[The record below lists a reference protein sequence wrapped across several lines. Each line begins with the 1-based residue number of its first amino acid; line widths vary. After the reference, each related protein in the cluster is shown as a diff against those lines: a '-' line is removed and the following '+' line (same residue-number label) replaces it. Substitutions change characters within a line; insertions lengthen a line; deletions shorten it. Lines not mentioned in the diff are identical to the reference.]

1 MNPRTNRSNLLLPVQ
16 KIKLI
21 QYQSKTSFQKFVWN
35 IEFYLKWVTE
45 WLCYWFCMI
54 QKEMNAVGNEMV
66 EDMNIIIKNAFGIS
80 LFKKEVKK
88 VTFQAV
94 RNVPENIHQFMN
106 AEYQKWE
113 VLASKVVSGRG
124 GGIGVGNG
132 GGGGVGNGG
141 GGGVGNGNM
150 DTCYYNE
157 TEFKDV
163 YMESILQENKEME
176 QKWQNKTMMTW
187 VPMIGNVIMY
197 YDFYK
202 MAFCYYCD
210 MDGVNYNVMNA
221 CVMKYVMMFHC
232 MDLFMDELVHFSMDT
247 DAVDVQGDVIR
258 RKLPWTTPVLKIQK
272 IVDDFHLD
280 LLDSEVLSHRDIYAQ
295 AKSGGGG
302 GSHKGVE
309 LFAKFK
315 QYRSEINVE
324 SLKIRNKIIYKGR
337 IRDFIKVEKKCVY
350 VGGVGVD
357 VGDLEMISSRN
368 RLSDSE
374 SEGLEDCEGENLM
387 RMVDSVNTEE
397 DEECVEERAEECA
410 ESIDKKKI
418 NLSIDEILYTHKIQN
433 LIDWDY
439 LKEPETEDNKKQ
451 YRSFSYKDF
460 KKKSQQ
466 QVIS

>member
-1 MNPRTNRSNLLLPVQ
+1 MNHRINRINLLLPVQ

-21 QYQSKTSFQKFVWN
+21 QYQSKTPFQKFLWMV
-35 IEFYLKWVTE
+35 EFYINWVTDWLSY
-45 WLCYWFCMI
+45 WLCI
-54 QKEMNAVGNEMV
+54 VRKEVNIIGNEIM
-66 EDMNIIIKNAFGIS
+66 EDVNIIIEKTFGFKI
-80 LFKKEVKK
+80 FKKEMKK

-94 RNVPENIHQFMN
+94 RNVPDTINQFMN
-106 AEYQKWE
+106 TEYQKWDI
-113 VLASKVVSGRG
+113 LASKVVLSRG
-124 GGIGVGNG
+124 DGCV
-132 GGGGVGNGG
+132 
-141 GGGVGNGNM
+141 GVGNGNI
-150 DTCYYNE
+150 DTCFYNE

-163 YMESILQENKEME
+163 YMESILQENKVME

-221 CVMKYVMMFHC
+221 CVMKYVIMFHC
-232 MDLFMDELVHFSMDT
+232 MDLFVDELIHFSVDM
-247 DAVDVQGDVIR
+247 DAVDERGDVIR
-258 RKLPWTTPVLKIQK
+258 KKIPWTTPLLKIQK

-280 LLDSEVLSHRDIYAQ
+280 LLDSDIPNHRDIYAK
-295 AKSGGGG
+295 AKGGVGDSG
-302 GSHKGVE
+302 SRKGTE

-350 VGGVGVD
+350 NY
-357 VGDLEMISSRN
+357 VGDSDNVISVEDIDLDIISSRN

-374 SEGLEDCEGENLM
+374 SESIEEG
-387 RMVDSVNTEE
+387 
-397 DEECVEERAEECA
+397 VEEGIE
-410 ESIDKKKI
+410 KNKI
-418 NLSIDEILYTHKIQN
+418 NLSIDEILYTNKIQN

-439 LKEPETEDNKKQ
+439 LKEPDTEANKKQ
-451 YRSFSYKDF
+451 YRQFSYKDF
-460 KKKSQQ
+460 KNSQQ
-466 QVIS
+466 HVIS

>member
-1 MNPRTNRSNLLLPVQ
+1 MNHRINRNNLLLPVQ

-21 QYQSKTSFQKFVWN
+21 QYQSKTPFQKFLWMV
-35 IEFYLKWVTE
+35 EFYIKWVTE
-45 WLCYWFCMI
+45 WLCYWFCII
-54 QKEMNAVGNEMV
+54 QKEMDVIGNEIAENVNKIV
-66 EDMNIIIKNAFGIS
+66 EKTFGIV
-80 LFKKEVKK
+80 LFKKQVKR
-88 VTFQAV
+88 VTFQAN
-94 RNVPENIHQFMN
+94 RNVPETINQFMN
-106 AEYQKWE
+106 TEYQKWE
-113 VLASKVVSGRG
+113 ILASKILLSRG
-124 GGIGVGNG
+124 DENG
-132 GGGGVGNGG
+132 GGDGGV
-141 GGGVGNGNM
+141 GVGNGNI
-150 DTCYYNE
+150 DKCFYNE

-187 VPMIGNVIMY
+187 VPMIGNVIMQ

-232 MDLFMDELVHFSMDT
+232 MDLFVDELIHFSVDM
-247 DAVDVQGDVIR
+247 DAVDERGDVIR
-258 RKLPWTTPVLKIQK
+258 KKIPWTTPLLKIQK

-280 LLDSEVLSHRDIYAQ
+280 LLDSEIPNHRDIYAK
-295 AKSGGGG
+295 AK
-302 GSHKGVE
+302 GSIGDNGSRKGTE

-337 IRDFIKVEKKCVY
+337 IRDFMKVEKKCVY
-350 VGGVGVD
+350 NSVGGSANVISVEEI
-357 VGDLEMISSRN
+357 DLEVFSSRN

-374 SEGLEDCEGENLM
+374 SESM
-387 RMVDSVNTEE
+387 
-397 DEECVEERAEECA
+397 EECVEEDME
-410 ESIDKKKI
+410 KKKI
-418 NLSIDEILYTHKIQN
+418 NISIDEILYTNKIQN

-439 LKEPETEDNKKQ
+439 LKEPDTEANKKQ
-451 YRSFSYKDF
+451 YRPFSYKDF
-460 KKKSQQ
+460 KKNQH

>member
-21 QYQSKTSFQKFVWN
+21 QYQSKTPFQKFVWN
-35 IEFYLKWVTE
+35 LEYYIKWVTE
-45 WLCYWFCMI
+45 WIYYWLCII
-54 QKEMNAVGNEMV
+54 QREVDTVGNEMV
-66 EDMNIIIKNAFGIS
+66 EDMNIIIEKTFGIS
-80 LFKKEVKK
+80 LFKKEVKN

-106 AEYQKWE
+106 TEYQKWE
-113 VLASKVVSGRG
+113 VWASKVVSGRSFC
-124 GGIGVGNG
+124 IGVGNG
-132 GGGGVGNGG
+132 GGIEVGNGG
-141 GGGVGNGNM
+141 GIEVGNGGGIGVGNGNM
-150 DTCYYNE
+150 DTCFYNE
-157 TEFKDV
+157 TEFKDI

-176 QKWQNKTMMTW
+176 QKWKNKTMMTW

-232 MDLFMDELVHFSMDT
+232 MDLFMDELVHFSMDM
-247 DAVDVQGDVIR
+247 DAVDERGDIIR
-258 RKLPWTTPVLKIQK
+258 KKIPWTTPVLKIQK

-280 LLDSEVLSHRDIYAQ
+280 LLDSEVSNHRDIYAQ
-295 AKSGGGG
+295 VKSSGG
-302 GSHKGVE
+302 GSHKGTE

-350 VGGVGVD
+350 VGGGD
-357 VGDLEMISSRN
+357 VGNSKKGINLDVISRN

-374 SEGLEDCEGENLM
+374 SESLEDCDEDNMLITIDSFKNIVREEEYDMDEVVNRDMDVDEKNQENK
-387 RMVDSVNTEE
+387 RK
-397 DEECVEERAEECA
+397 
-410 ESIDKKKI
+410 SIFPSMK
-418 NLSIDEILYTHKIQN
+418 SYTHIKYKI
-433 LIDWDY
+433 
-439 LKEPETEDNKKQ
+439 
-451 YRSFSYKDF
+451 
-460 KKKSQQ
+460 
-466 QVIS
+466 

>member
-21 QYQSKTSFQKFVWN
+21 QYQSKTPFQKFVWN

-45 WLCYWFCMI
+45 WLCHWFCMI
-54 QKEMNAVGNEMV
+54 QKEVNTIGNEMV

-113 VLASKVVSGRG
+113 VWASRVVSGRG

-132 GGGGVGNGG
+132 G
-141 GGGVGNGNM
+141 VGNGNM
-150 DTCYYNE
+150 DTCFYNE

-232 MDLFMDELVHFSMDT
+232 MDLFMDELVYFSMDM
-247 DAVDVQGDVIR
+247 DAVDERGDIIR
-258 RKLPWTTPVLKIQK
+258 KKIPWTTPVLKIQK
-272 IVDDFHLD
+272 VVDDFHLD

-295 AKSGGGG
+295 VKGGNGVG
-302 GSHKGVE
+302 GSRKGTE

-350 VGGVGVD
+350 VGGGGGVGE
-357 VGDLEMISSRN
+357 LEMISSRN

-387 RMVDSVNTEE
+387 RTVDSVNTEE
-397 DEECVEERAEECA
+397 ECAEERAEERA
-410 ESIDKKKI
+410 EEMDKKKI

>member
-1 MNPRTNRSNLLLPVQ
+1 MNPRTNYSNLLLPVQ

-21 QYQSKTSFQKFVWN
+21 QYQSKTPFQKFLWN
-35 IEFYLKWVTE
+35 LEFYIKWVTE
-45 WLCYWFCMI
+45 WLYYWLCMI
-54 QKEMNAVGNEMV
+54 KKEVDVFVNEMV
-66 EDMNIIIKNAFGIS
+66 EDVTEIIEETFGIV

-94 RNVPENIHQFMN
+94 RNVPDTINQFMN
-106 AEYQKWE
+106 SEYHKWE
-113 VLASKVVSGRG
+113 ILAQKLVSGRDVSNVCSDG
-124 GGIGVGNG
+124 RGVGNR
-132 GGGGVGNGG
+132 
-141 GGGVGNGNM
+141 NM
-150 DTCYYNE
+150 DTCFYNE
-157 TEFKDV
+157 TEFKDI
-163 YMESILQENKEME
+163 YMESILQENKVME

-232 MDLFMDELVHFSMDT
+232 MDLFVDELVWFSMDT
-247 DAVDVQGDVIR
+247 DAVDERGDVI
-258 RKLPWTTPVLKIQK
+258 KKKIPWTTPVLKIQK

-280 LLDSEVLSHRDIYAQ
+280 LLDSEVSNHRDIYS
-295 AKSGGGG
+295 KVKGVGG
-302 GSHKGVE
+302 GSHKGSE

-324 SLKIRNKIIYKGR
+324 TLKIRNKIIYKGR

-350 VGGVGVD
+350 VGGGSGV
-357 VGDLEMISSRN
+357 VDLEMISSRN

-374 SEGLEDCEGENLM
+374 SEGLEDDMM
-387 RMVDSVNTEE
+387 RTV
-397 DEECVEERAEECA
+397 ECVEYTTESAEEESA
-410 ESIDKKKI
+410 EVAQEIESIDKKKI

-460 KKKSQQ
+460 KKRSQQ
-466 QVIS
+466 PQVIS

>member
-1 MNPRTNRSNLLLPVQ
+1 MNPRTNYSNLLLPVQ

-21 QYQSKTSFQKFVWN
+21 QYQSKTPFQKFIWN
-35 IEFYLKWVTE
+35 LEFYIKWVTE
-45 WLCYWFCMI
+45 WLYYWLCI
-54 QKEMNAVGNEMV
+54 IRKEVDVVGNEIV
-66 EDMNIIIKNAFGIS
+66 ENVNEIIEKTFGIV

-94 RNVPENIHQFMN
+94 RNVPDTINQFMN
-106 AEYQKWE
+106 SEYQKWE
-113 VLASKVVSGRG
+113 ILAQKLVSVRDVSNVCSGGR
-124 GGIGVGNG
+124 GVGNE
-132 GGGGVGNGG
+132 
-141 GGGVGNGNM
+141 NM
-150 DTCYYNE
+150 DTCFYNE
-157 TEFKDV
+157 SEFKDI

-210 MDGVNYNVMNA
+210 MDGVNYNVMNV

-232 MDLFMDELVHFSMDT
+232 MDLFVDELVWFSVDT
-247 DAVDVQGDVIR
+247 DAVDERGDVIR
-258 RKLPWTTPVLKIQK
+258 KKIPWTTPVLKIQK

-280 LLDSEVLSHRDIYAQ
+280 LLDSDVLSHRDIYSKV
-295 AKSGGGG
+295 KSGGSGGG
-302 GSHKGVE
+302 GSHKGSE

-350 VGGVGVD
+350 VGGGSGV
-357 VGDLEMISSRN
+357 VDLEMISCRN

-374 SEGLEDCEGENLM
+374 SEGLEDCEEDDLM
-387 RMVDSVNTEE
+387 RTVDGAEYTEE
-397 DEECVEERAEECA
+397 SAEEENMEVA
-410 ESIDKKKI
+410 QELESIDKKKI

-466 QVIS
+466 QQIIS

>member
-1 MNPRTNRSNLLLPVQ
+1 MNPRTNYHNLLLPVQ

-21 QYQSKTSFQKFVWN
+21 QYQSKTPFQKFLWN
-35 IEFYLKWVTE
+35 LEFYIKWVTE
-45 WLCYWFCMI
+45 WLYYWLCMI
-54 QKEMNAVGNEMV
+54 RKEVDVIGNEMV
-66 EDMNIIIKNAFGIS
+66 EDINTIIEKTFGITI
-80 LFKKEVKK
+80 FKKEIKK
-88 VTFQAV
+88 ATFQAV
-94 RNVPENIHQFMN
+94 RNVPETINHFMN
-106 AEYQKWE
+106 TEYQKWE
-113 VLASKVVSGRG
+113 MLASKVVSGRDG
-124 GGIGVGNG
+124 ARR
-132 GGGGVGNGG
+132 
-141 GGGVGNGNM
+141 VGNGNM
-150 DTCYYNE
+150 DTCFYNE

-176 QKWQNKTMMTW
+176 QKWQHKTMMTW

-232 MDLFMDELVHFSMDT
+232 MDLFVDELVHFSVDT
-247 DAVDVQGDVIR
+247 DAVDERGDVI
-258 RKLPWTTPVLKIQK
+258 KKKISWTTPVLKIQK

-280 LLDSEVLSHRDIYAQ
+280 LLDSDIPNHRDIYSKV
-295 AKSGGGG
+295 KSEGGGGVG
-302 GSHKGVE
+302 GSHKGSE

-324 SLKIRNKIIYKGR
+324 TLKIRNKIIYKGR

-350 VGGVGVD
+350 VGSGM
-357 VGDLEMISSRN
+357 DLEEISSRN

-374 SEGLEDCEGENLM
+374 SEDMDEVDENM
-387 RMVDSVNTEE
+387 DDADDVDDADDADDV
-397 DEECVEERAEECA
+397 DDAEEN
-410 ESIDKKKI
+410 KKKI

-433 LIDWDY
+433 LIDWEY
-439 LKEPETEDNKKQ
+439 LKEPESENNKKQ
-451 YRSFSYKDF
+451 NQTISYKDF
-460 KKKSQQ
+460 KKNRQ

>member
-1 MNPRTNRSNLLLPVQ
+1 MNPRTNYSNLLLPVQ

-21 QYQSKTSFQKFVWN
+21 QYQSKTPFQKFLWN
-35 IEFYLKWVTE
+35 LEFYIKWVTE
-45 WLCYWFCMI
+45 WLYYWLCMI
-54 QKEMNAVGNEMV
+54 KKEVDVFVNEMV
-66 EDMNIIIKNAFGIS
+66 EDVTEIIEETFGIV

-94 RNVPENIHQFMN
+94 RNVPDTINQFMN
-106 AEYQKWE
+106 SEYHKWE
-113 VLASKVVSGRG
+113 ILAQKLVSGRD
-124 GGIGVGNG
+124 VSN
-132 GGGGVGNGG
+132 VC

-150 DTCYYNE
+150 DTCFYNE
-157 TEFKDV
+157 TEFKDI

-232 MDLFMDELVHFSMDT
+232 MDLFVDELVWFSVDT
-247 DAVDVQGDVIR
+247 DAVDERGDVI
-258 RKLPWTTPVLKIQK
+258 KKKIPWTTPVLKIQK

-280 LLDSEVLSHRDIYAQ
+280 LLDSEVSNHRDIYS
-295 AKSGGGG
+295 KVKGVGG
-302 GSHKGVE
+302 GSHKGSE

-324 SLKIRNKIIYKGR
+324 TLKIRNKIIYKGR

-350 VGGVGVD
+350 VGGGSGV
-357 VGDLEMISSRN
+357 VDLEMISSRN

-374 SEGLEDCEGENLM
+374 SEGLEDVMM
-387 RMVDSVNTEE
+387 RTV
-397 DEECVEERAEECA
+397 ECVEYTEESAEEESVEEESA
-410 ESIDKKKI
+410 EVAQEIESIDKKKI

-460 KKKSQQ
+460 KKRSQQ
-466 QVIS
+466 PQVIS

>member
-1 MNPRTNRSNLLLPVQ
+1 MNPRTNYSNLLLPVQ

-21 QYQSKTSFQKFVWN
+21 QYQSKTPFQKFLWN
-35 IEFYLKWVTE
+35 LDFYIKWVTE
-45 WLCYWFCMI
+45 WLYYWLCMI
-54 QKEMNAVGNEMV
+54 RKEIDAIGNEMV
-66 EDMNIIIKNAFGIS
+66 EDVNTILKKTFGITI
-80 LFKKEVKK
+80 FKKEVKK

-94 RNVPENIHQFMN
+94 RNVPETINHFMN
-106 AEYQKWE
+106 SEYQKWE
-113 VLASKVVSGRG
+113 ILASKVVSGRD
-124 GGIGVGNG
+124 GVR
-132 GGGGVGNGG
+132 
-141 GGGVGNGNM
+141 GVGNGNM
-150 DTCYYNE
+150 DTCFYNE
-157 TEFKDV
+157 TEFKDI

-232 MDLFMDELVHFSMDT
+232 MDLFVDELVHFSVDT
-247 DAVDVQGDVIR
+247 DAVDERGDVIR
-258 RKLPWTTPVLKIQK
+258 KKIPWTTPVLKIQK

-280 LLDSEVLSHRDIYAQ
+280 LLDSDIPNHRDIYSKV
-295 AKSGGGG
+295 KSGGGG
-302 GSHKGVE
+302 VGGGGVGGSHKGSE

-324 SLKIRNKIIYKGR
+324 TLKIRNKIIYKGR

-350 VGGVGVD
+350 VGGGSGV
-357 VGDLEMISSRN
+357 VDLEMISSRN

-374 SEGLEDCEGENLM
+374 SEGLEDCEEDDLM
-387 RMVDSVNTEE
+387 RTVEGVERTAEE
-397 DEECVEERAEECA
+397 RVEERAEEEENIEGEK
-410 ESIDKKKI
+410 ESEKDKKKI

-460 KKKSQQ
+460 KKKTQQQQ

>member
-1 MNPRTNRSNLLLPVQ
+1 
-16 KIKLI
+16 
-21 QYQSKTSFQKFVWN
+21 
-35 IEFYLKWVTE
+35 
-45 WLCYWFCMI
+45 
-54 QKEMNAVGNEMV
+54 
-66 EDMNIIIKNAFGIS
+66 
-80 LFKKEVKK
+80 
-88 VTFQAV
+88 
-94 RNVPENIHQFMN
+94 
-106 AEYQKWE
+106 
-113 VLASKVVSGRG
+113 
-124 GGIGVGNG
+124 
-132 GGGGVGNGG
+132 
-141 GGGVGNGNM
+141 
-150 DTCYYNE
+150 
-157 TEFKDV
+157 
-163 YMESILQENKEME
+163 MESILQENKEME
-176 QKWQNKTMMTW
+176 QKWQHKTMMTW

-232 MDLFMDELVHFSMDT
+232 MDLFVDELVHFSVDT
-247 DAVDVQGDVIR
+247 NAVDERGDVIR
-258 RKLPWTTPVLKIQK
+258 KKIPWTTPVLKIQK

-280 LLDSEVLSHRDIYAQ
+280 LLDSDIPNHRDIYSKV
-295 AKSGGGG
+295 KSGGGG
-302 GSHKGVE
+302 VGGGGVGGSHKGSE

-324 SLKIRNKIIYKGR
+324 TLKIRNKIIYKGR

-350 VGGVGVD
+350 VGGGSGV
-357 VGDLEMISSRN
+357 VDLEMISSRN

-374 SEGLEDCEGENLM
+374 SEGLEDCEEDDLM
-387 RMVDSVNTEE
+387 RTVEGVERTA
-397 DEECVEERAEECA
+397 EERAEEEENIEGEK
-410 ESIDKKKI
+410 ESEKDKKKI

-460 KKKSQQ
+460 KKKTQQQQ